1 MTCYTVSVPSKRVV
15 SAYAKWKGLSEKP
28 ERTVMWDGWT
38 LRSLQF
44 ERLYEAQAACQDLAM
59 VSGSV
64 RPFKS
69 HGALITEYFDAVKK
83 LTR

>member
-1 MTCYTVSVPSKRVV
+1 
-15 SAYAKWKGLSEKP
+15 
-28 ERTVMWDGWT
+28 MWDGWT

-44 ERLYEAQAACQDLAM
+44 ARLYEAQAACQDLAM